1 MMILQDRASVERR
14 SNNTSSATGAKSSAL
29 EVVIESLPCYIEPDD
44 GVVIVPQSGQ
54 TSVYYMNMFCD
65 IADIRPNDIVTDLS
79 TGEKFKVINTN
90 EYRILKHMEVRMQG
104 GTVK

>member
-54 TSVYYMNMFCD
+54 TSVY
-65 IADIRPNDIVTDLS
+65 
-79 TGEKFKVINTN
+79 
-90 EYRILKHMEVRMQG
+90 
-104 GTVK
+104 